1 LGWPF
6 VTGIDSDLERS
17 FQMVDYAIDPALP
30 SGLPED
36 GRGTVITVG
45 TFDGIHR
52 GHWAVLQE
60 IRRRARESGRRSVLV
75 TFHPHPLRV
84 VRPDE
89 APPLLTTPAEK
100 KEILA
105 ETGLDYAV
113 FLSFTHVLA
122 GYSPRRF
129 VEEILVGRLGVQELV
144 IGYDHG
150 FGRRRSGDAET
161 LRRIGR
167 ELGFEVDIVPP
178 IRTRKGPVSSSR
190 IRTALLERNVE
201 EAREGLGRPYCVRGL
216 VVRGEGRGR
225 SLGFPTANL
234 WVSVNGKLIP
244 PPGVY
249 AVRAGIRR
257 GAFGGAIHIGPRPT
271 FTGSQPT
278 IELHVMDFEGDL
290 YGEEIRVEFIR
301 FLRDVRPFSSASA
314 LVNQRR
320 SDVEAARVAVEAET
334 ARVAMETEAAR
345 NASEDEGLELT
356 EG

>member
-1 LGWPF
+1 
-6 VTGIDSDLERS
+6 
-17 FQMVDYAIDPALP
+17 MVDYAIDPNLP
-30 SGLPED
+30 SGLPND

-60 IRRRARESGRRSVLV
+60 IRRRAMESGRRSVLV
-75 TFHPHPLRV
+75 TFHPHPLKV
-84 VRPDE
+84 VRPDA

-122 GYSPRRF
+122 AYSPRRF
-129 VEEILVGRLGVQELV
+129 VKEILVGRLKVEELV

-150 FGRRRSGDAET
+150 FGRGRSGDAET
-161 LRRIGR
+161 LRAIGS
-167 ELGFEVDIVPP
+167 ELGFEVDVVSP
-178 IRTRKGPVSSSR
+178 IRAGEVPVSSSR
-190 IRTALLERNVE
+190 IRKALLERDVE
-201 EAREGLGRPYCVRGL
+201 GARVGLGRPYCVRGL

-225 SLGFPTANL
+225 GLGFPTANL
-234 WVSVNGKLIP
+234 WVPVNGKLIP

-257 GAFGGAIHIGPRPT
+257 GDFGGAIHIGPRPT
-271 FTGSQPT
+271 FTGSRPT
-278 IELHVMDFEGDL
+278 IELHVLDFEGDL

-301 FLRDVRPFSSASA
+301 FLREVRPFSSASA
-314 LVNQRR
+314 LVEQLK
-320 SDVEAARVAVEAET
+320 SDVEATRGALADD
-334 ARVAMETEAAR
+334 AAR
-345 NASEDEGLELT
+345 RPLDFGSDVPEG
-356 EG
+356 